1 MVKKI
6 SLIRK
11 SERFFDVCNENLIIS
26 IVFTSAFMIS
36 LHRKPITR
44 RKFIFGIKIYV
55 TKFSKGLKREIF

>member
-6 SLIRK
+6 SLIYE

-26 IVFTSAFMIS
+26 IVCTSAFMIPP
-36 LHRKPITR
+36 HRKPITR
-44 RKFIFGIKIYV
+44 RKFSFGIKICV